1 MRLPVPQWHTYVH
14 WQHKEHFLL
23 SEDTYEDWVMFIIE
37 EGRFTFRIG
46 LHEGV
51 GEPGDVIICPP
62 HHRFFRETL
71 SPLSFHFV
79 VFGLEGLNVNAGM
92 ELPHIPT
99 GHIKL
104 MEGRQRLEDNQ
115 IKLAQAASLHALST
129 ASYREHILMDIWYLI
144 VNEQLWEGGPIGQG
158 AVPPQMEE
166 AADMLRKQALTGGD
180 IRTVAGAL
188 GLTAVQLTRRFQAA
202 FRQTPMRYVT
212 SIRLQ
217 TACKLLA
224 GTDRTLDD
232 IAQACGY
239 ENGFYLSRMFKK
251 QTNMRPSDY
260 RKTHRL

>member
-1 MRLPVPQWHTYVH
+1 MHLPVPQWLSYVH
-14 WQHKEHFLL
+14 WQRKEHFLL
-23 SEDTYEDWVMFIIE
+23 AEDTYEDWVMFIIE
-37 EGRFTFRIG
+37 EGSFSFRIG

-62 HHRFFRETL
+62 HHRFCRETL

-104 MEGRQRLEDNQ
+104 VKGRQRLEDNQ
-115 IKLAQAASLHALST
+115 IKLAQAASLHALSPD
-129 ASYREHILMDIWYLI
+129 AYREHILMDIWYLI
-144 VNEQLWEGGPIGQG
+144 VNERHSEGGPIGQG
-158 AVPPQMEE
+158 AVSPQMEE

-180 IRTVAGAL
+180 IRTVAEAL
-188 GLTAVQLTRRFQAA
+188 GLTSVQLTRRFQAA
-202 FRQTPMRYVT
+202 FHQTPIRYVT
-212 SIRLQ
+212 SVRIEK
-217 TACKLLA
+217 ACRLLA

-239 ENGFYLSRMFKK
+239 ENGFYLSRVFKK
-251 QTNMRPSDY
+251 QINMRPSDY